1 MPPAKKKPA
10 RGLVGEAL
18 IGNGALHASQREVLD
33 LLAAGRSVLAVMA
46 TGRGKSL
53 TFHVHAATSALR
65 DHTASLFEY
74 PLRALIADQ
83 AFHLNSALA
92 PFGISV
98 SVLTGE
104 STPEDRAAVYRS
116 LSDGTC
122 DIVLTT
128 PEFLDYHAEELAA
141 SGRIGF
147 AVVDEAHHIGLAKA
161 GQRPAYTAIGTALKR
176 LGDPRVLALTATANA
191 GIARDIASV
200 LSAKDRKSVV

>member
-1 MPPAKKKPA
+1 MESYEADRAANRQSWERRAVSAPDRLKADI
-10 RGLVGEAL
+10 VEAL

-65 DHTASLFEY
+65 DHTASLFVY

-104 STPEDRAAVYRS
+104 STPEERAAVYRN
-116 LSDGTC
+116 SD
-122 DIVLTT
+122 
-128 PEFLDYHAEELAA
+128 PEPPSE
-141 SGRIGF
+141 
-147 AVVDEAHHIGLAKA
+147 
-161 GQRPAYTAIGTALKR
+161 
-176 LGDPRVLALTATANA
+176 
-191 GIARDIASV
+191 
-200 LSAKDRKSVV
+200 